1 MSKNNRIATRVIS
14 MILGILMGV
23 ALVILG
29 SVVKAETLVW
39 LALIVWGVIVIIG
52 NIPSLI
58 YSIAN
63 IKAKGAIFD
72 LIASII
78 GILLGLGL
86 IFSQSQVITV
96 ILAAYM
102 IVFPVIRIVLAKSAW
117 AEQLGREI
125 LRIIL
130 GVVLLIFGGTLM
142 AVGMTILNLLLSIIG
157 WVVIALAAILGVV
170 AIILAAK
177 NKREVITMTEIKY
190 GPVEHPFT
198 YDEKR
203 KAYTLDGSLECT
215 GTLSCMSK
223 KQ

>member
-72 LIASII
+72 LIASIV
-78 GILLGLGL
+78 GILLGVGL
-86 IFSQSQVITV
+86 IVSQSNVITF

-102 IVFPVIRIVLAKSAW
+102 IVFPVIRIILAKSAW

-130 GVVLLIFGGTLM
+130 GVVLLVFGGTLVG
-142 AVGMTILNLLLSIIG
+142 VGMTILNLLLSIIG
-157 WVVIALAAILGVV
+157 WVVIALAVVLGVV
-170 AIILAAK
+170 AIIKIA
-177 NKREVITMTEIKY
+177 T
-190 GPVEHPFT
+190 
-198 YDEKR
+198 
-203 KAYTLDGSLECT
+203 
-215 GTLSCMSK
+215 SK
-223 KQ
+223 Q

>member
-39 LALIVWGVIVIIG
+39 LALVVWGVIVIIG

-58 YSIAN
+58 YAIAN

-72 LIASII
+72 LIASIV
-78 GILLGLGL
+78 GILLGVSL
-86 IFSQSQVITV
+86 IVSQSNVITF

-102 IVFPVIRIVLAKSAW
+102 IVFPVIRIILAKSAW

-130 GVVLLIFGGTLM
+130 GVVLLVFGGTLVG
-142 AVGMTILNLLLSIIG
+142 VGMTILNLLLSIIG
-157 WVVIALAAILGVV
+157 WVVIALAVILGVV
-170 AIILAAK
+170 AIIKIA
-177 NKREVITMTEIKY
+177 T
-190 GPVEHPFT
+190 
-198 YDEKR
+198 
-203 KAYTLDGSLECT
+203 
-215 GTLSCMSK
+215 SK
-223 KQ
+223 E

>member
-1 MSKNNRIATRVIS
+1 MSKNNRIASRVIS

-39 LALIVWGVIVIIG
+39 LALVVWGVIVIIG

-58 YSIAN
+58 YAIAN
-63 IKAKGAIFD
+63 LKAKGAIFD

-86 IFSQSQVITV
+86 IFSQNQVITV

-102 IVFPVIRIVLAKSAW
+102 IVFPIIRIILAKSAW

-130 GVVLLIFGGTLM
+130 GVVLLVFGGTLLG
-142 AVGMTILNLLLSIIG
+142 VGMTILNLLLSIIG
-157 WVVIALAAILGVV
+157 WVVIALAVILGVV
-170 AIILAAK
+170 GIIQIA
-177 NKREVITMTEIKY
+177 TS
-190 GPVEHPFT
+190 
-198 YDEKR
+198 
-203 KAYTLDGSLECT
+203 KA
-215 GTLSCMSK
+215 
-223 KQ
+223 

>member
-39 LALIVWGVIVIIG
+39 LALVVWGVIVIIG

-72 LIASII
+72 LIASIV
-78 GILLGLGL
+78 GILLGVGL
-86 IFSQSQVITV
+86 IVSQSNVITF

-102 IVFPVIRIVLAKSAW
+102 IVFPVIRIILAKSAW

-130 GVVLLIFGGTLM
+130 GVVLLVFGGTLVG
-142 AVGMTILNLLLSIIG
+142 VGMTILNLLLSIIG
-157 WVVIALAAILGVV
+157 WVVIALAVVLGVV
-170 AIILAAK
+170 AIIKIA
-177 NKREVITMTEIKY
+177 T
-190 GPVEHPFT
+190 
-198 YDEKR
+198 
-203 KAYTLDGSLECT
+203 
-215 GTLSCMSK
+215 SK
-223 KQ
+223 Q

>member
-58 YSIAN
+58 YAIAN
-63 IKAKGAIFD
+63 LKAKGAIFD
-72 LIASII
+72 LIASVI

-130 GVVLLIFGGTLM
+130 GVVLLVFGGTLLG
-142 AVGMTILNLLLSIIG
+142 VGMTILNLLLSIIG

-170 AIILAAK
+170 GIIQIA
-177 NKREVITMTEIKY
+177 TS
-190 GPVEHPFT
+190 
-198 YDEKR
+198 
-203 KAYTLDGSLECT
+203 KA
-215 GTLSCMSK
+215 
-223 KQ
+223 

>member
-23 ALVILG
+23 ALVVLG

-39 LALIVWGVIVIIG
+39 LALVVWGVIVIIG

-72 LIASII
+72 LIASIV
-78 GILLGLGL
+78 GILLGVGL
-86 IFSQSQVITV
+86 IVSQSNVITF

-102 IVFPVIRIVLAKSAW
+102 IVFPVIRIILAKSAW

-130 GVVLLIFGGTLM
+130 GVVLLVFGGTLVG
-142 AVGMTILNLLLSIIG
+142 VGMTILNLLLSIIG
-157 WVVIALAAILGVV
+157 WVVIALAVVLGVV
-170 AIILAAK
+170 AIIKIA
-177 NKREVITMTEIKY
+177 T
-190 GPVEHPFT
+190 
-198 YDEKR
+198 
-203 KAYTLDGSLECT
+203 
-215 GTLSCMSK
+215 SK
-223 KQ
+223 Q

>member
-63 IKAKGAIFD
+63 IKSKGAIFD
-72 LIASII
+72 LVASII

-130 GVVLLIFGGTLM
+130 GVVLLVFGGTLM

-157 WVVIALAAILGVV
+157 WVVIALAVILGVV
-170 AIILAAK
+170 AIIKIA
-177 NKREVITMTEIKY
+177 T
-190 GPVEHPFT
+190 
-198 YDEKR
+198 D
-203 KAYTLDGSLECT
+203 
-215 GTLSCMSK
+215 